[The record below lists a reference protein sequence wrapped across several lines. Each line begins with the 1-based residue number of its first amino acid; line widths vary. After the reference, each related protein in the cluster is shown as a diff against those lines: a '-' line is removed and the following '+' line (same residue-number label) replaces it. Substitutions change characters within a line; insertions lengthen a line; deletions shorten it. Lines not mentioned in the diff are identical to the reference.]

1 MGRIVRVISKDASV
15 VCSAIDGKD
24 IVSRIE
30 EIHKTS
36 AVVTAAL
43 GRLAMG
49 TSLMGFGLKGKD
61 DSITVKM
68 DGDGPTGALICVSDS
83 MGNVKAYVQNPVV
96 ELPLNDKGKLDVR
109 GAVGSN
115 GTLSV
120 VKDMGL
126 KEPYCGQVPI
136 VSGEIA
142 EDITNYLAY
151 YNKTEEIARAAKHNP
166 GRIGELSGNV
176 QYLSQQLQ
184 LPPLSGSLSAN
195 A

>member
-68 DGDGPTGALICVSDS
+68 DGDGPTGALIYAFLTAWEMLRRMYKIQWWNCRLTI
-83 MGNVKAYVQNPVV
+83 KASLMS
-96 ELPLNDKGKLDVR
+96 E
-109 GAVGSN
+109 
-115 GTLSV
+115 
-120 VKDMGL
+120 GL
-126 KEPYCGQVPI
+126 
-136 VSGEIA
+136 
-142 EDITNYLAY
+142 
-151 YNKTEEIARAAKHNP
+151 
-166 GRIGELSGNV
+166 
-176 QYLSQQLQ
+176 
-184 LPPLSGSLSAN
+184 
-195 A
+195 

>member
-83 MGNVKAYVQNPVV
+83 MGMLRHMYKIQWWNCRLTIKASLMS
-96 ELPLNDKGKLDVR
+96 E
-109 GAVGSN
+109 
-115 GTLSV
+115 
-120 VKDMGL
+120 GL
-126 KEPYCGQVPI
+126 
-136 VSGEIA
+136 
-142 EDITNYLAY
+142 
-151 YNKTEEIARAAKHNP
+151 
-166 GRIGELSGNV
+166 
-176 QYLSQQLQ
+176 
-184 LPPLSGSLSAN
+184 
-195 A
+195 

>member
-1 MGRIVRVISKDASV
+1 MCAALSTERILFHALRRYIKLPLWS
-15 VCSAIDGKD
+15 
-24 IVSRIE
+24 
-30 EIHKTS
+30 
-36 AVVTAAL
+36 AAL

-49 TSLMGFGLKGKD
+49 TSLMGFGLKDKD

-126 KEPYCGQVPI
+126 KEPYCGQVPYCFRRN
-136 VSGEIA
+136 SRGWQ
-142 EDITNYLAY
+142 
-151 YNKTEEIARAAKHNP
+151 
-166 GRIGELSGNV
+166 LSCCR
-176 QYLSQQLQ
+176 
-184 LPPLSGSLSAN
+184 
-195 A
+195 

>member
-142 EDITNYLAY
+142 EDITNYL
-151 YNKTEEIARAAKHNP
+151 
-166 GRIGELSGNV
+166 
-176 QYLSQQLQ
+176 
-184 LPPLSGSLSAN
+184 SLIHI
-195 A
+195 

>member
-61 DSITVKM
+61 DSITVKWTVTVLQVRLYACLTAWEM
-68 DGDGPTGALICVSDS
+68 LRRMYKIQWWNCHLTI
-83 MGNVKAYVQNPVV
+83 KASLML
-96 ELPLNDKGKLDVR
+96 E
-109 GAVGSN
+109 
-115 GTLSV
+115 
-120 VKDMGL
+120 GL
-126 KEPYCGQVPI
+126 
-136 VSGEIA
+136 
-142 EDITNYLAY
+142 
-151 YNKTEEIARAAKHNP
+151 
-166 GRIGELSGNV
+166 
-176 QYLSQQLQ
+176 
-184 LPPLSGSLSAN
+184 
-195 A
+195 

>member
-83 MGNVKAYVQNPVV
+83 MGNVKAYVQNP
-96 ELPLNDKGKLDVR
+96 PAQFTVR
-109 GAVGSN
+109 SGFTSTPRAQTL
-115 GTLSV
+115 GTCSL
-120 VKDMGL
+120 
-126 KEPYCGQVPI
+126 
-136 VSGEIA
+136 
-142 EDITNYLAY
+142 T
-151 YNKTEEIARAAKHNP
+151 AR
-166 GRIGELSGNV
+166 
-176 QYLSQQLQ
+176 
-184 LPPLSGSLSAN
+184 
-195 A
+195 

>member
-68 DGDGPTGALICVSDS
+68 DGDGPTGALYAFLTAWEMLRHMYKIQWW
-83 MGNVKAYVQNPVV
+83 N
-96 ELPLNDKGKLDVR
+96 
-109 GAVGSN
+109 
-115 GTLSV
+115 
-120 VKDMGL
+120 
-126 KEPYCGQVPI
+126 
-136 VSGEIA
+136 
-142 EDITNYLAY
+142 
-151 YNKTEEIARAAKHNP
+151 AA
-166 GRIGELSGNV
+166 
-176 QYLSQQLQ
+176 
-184 LPPLSGSLSAN
+184 
-195 A
+195 

>member
-43 GRLAMG
+43 GKLAMG

-68 DGDGPTGALICVSDS
+68 DGDGAVQVRLYAYLTAWEMLRHMYKIQWWNCRLTI
-83 MGNVKAYVQNPVV
+83 KASLMS
-96 ELPLNDKGKLDVR
+96 E
-109 GAVGSN
+109 
-115 GTLSV
+115 
-120 VKDMGL
+120 GL
-126 KEPYCGQVPI
+126 
-136 VSGEIA
+136 
-142 EDITNYLAY
+142 
-151 YNKTEEIARAAKHNP
+151 
-166 GRIGELSGNV
+166 
-176 QYLSQQLQ
+176 
-184 LPPLSGSLSAN
+184 
-195 A
+195 

>member
-68 DGDGPTGALICVSDS
+68 DGDGPTYAYLTAWEMLRHMYKIQWWNCRLTI
-83 MGNVKAYVQNPVV
+83 KASLMS
-96 ELPLNDKGKLDVR
+96 E
-109 GAVGSN
+109 
-115 GTLSV
+115 
-120 VKDMGL
+120 GL
-126 KEPYCGQVPI
+126 
-136 VSGEIA
+136 
-142 EDITNYLAY
+142 
-151 YNKTEEIARAAKHNP
+151 
-166 GRIGELSGNV
+166 
-176 QYLSQQLQ
+176 
-184 LPPLSGSLSAN
+184 
-195 A
+195 

>member
-24 IVSRIE
+24 IVSRIG

-109 GAVGSN
+109 
-115 GTLSV
+115 L
-120 VKDMGL
+120 
-126 KEPYCGQVPI
+126 
-136 VSGEIA
+136 
-142 EDITNYLAY
+142 
-151 YNKTEEIARAAKHNP
+151 
-166 GRIGELSGNV
+166 
-176 QYLSQQLQ
+176 
-184 LPPLSGSLSAN
+184 
-195 A
+195 